1 VAPLSERDY
10 FDDGT
15 FVAYSLS
22 YRDIEEMMAE
32 RNIRVDHSTLNRWV
46 INYAEQPEAEFRKK
60 YKRQTG
66 HSWKM
71 DETYIK
77 IKGQWHYLYRAV
89 DKEGN
94 TIDFMLNEKRDKK
107 AAFDFFCKSIGNNGL
122 PDKVTID
129 KSGSNLSA
137 LEMINNFLCMIA
149 LFGLQF
155 FQIQIR
161 QIKYLNNIVEQDHRG
176 IKRITKPMMSFKAF
190 TSARSTLAGI
200 ELHRMLRKG
209 QHKLGDNISLFDQ
222 FYGLAA

>member
-1 VAPLSERDY
+1 
-10 FDDGT
+10 
-15 FVAYSLS
+15 
-22 YRDIEEMMAE
+22 
-32 RNIRVDHSTLNRWV
+32 
-46 INYAEQPEAEFRKK
+46 
-60 YKRQTG
+60 
-66 HSWKM
+66 
-71 DETYIK
+71 
-77 IKGQWHYLYRAV
+77 
-89 DKEGN
+89 
-94 TIDFMLNEKRDKK
+94 MLNEKRDKK

>member
-1 VAPLSERDY
+1 MKNA
-10 FDDGT
+10 
-15 FVAYSLS
+15 
-22 YRDIEEMMAE
+22 I
-32 RNIRVDHSTLNRWV
+32 
-46 INYAEQPEAEFRKK
+46 
-60 YKRQTG
+60 
-66 HSWKM
+66 
-71 DETYIK
+71 
-77 IKGQWHYLYRAV
+77 
-89 DKEGN
+89 
-94 TIDFMLNEKRDKK
+94 KK

-129 KSGSNLSA
+129 KSGSNLSV

-176 IKRITKPMMSFKAF
+176 IKRITKPMMGFKAF
-190 TSARSTLAGI
+190 ASARSTLAGI

-209 QHKLGDNISLFDQ
+209 QHKLSDNTSLFDH